1 MDNSRKLDNILNLM
15 RENQSF
21 LVVSHENP
29 DCDALGSTIA
39 MALVL
44 RGLEK
49 DVIMYN
55 ADGVPEH
62 LRFLPECS
70 GVTDS
75 LDGAANE
82 VDVVMLLDCA
92 DVSRPGKEFEGF
104 ILKNGSTLA
113 LVDHHATNSAGSEYC
128 FVDEG
133 ASSTGVILYR
143 MIKRLGIPISPDVA
157 ECLFS
162 TIVGDTGSFRYS
174 NTCSE
179 TFTIAADLVNCGAD
193 PERISRFIYDNEP
206 LRKVMLRTLAMN
218 TLEVEGKIA
227 FLHVSSEMF
236 RQTGTEKEH
245 TEGIVS
251 MARAIEGVEVAVF
264 LRQESAI
271 GWKVSLRSKE
281 YVDVAQIAGR
291 FGGGGHRKAAGCEI
305 SAPLSTVKRRLRS
318 SIREAM

>member
-1 MDNSRKLDNILNLM
+1 MDKLDNILRLIKA
-15 RENQSF
+15 NQSF
-21 LVVSHENP
+21 FVVSHENP

-44 RGLEK
+44 RELGK

-55 ADGVPEH
+55 ADGVPGH
-62 LRFLPECS
+62 LRFLPGCS

-75 LDGAANE
+75 LDSLGNG

-92 DVSRPGKEFEGF
+92 DFSRPGKEFER
-104 ILKNGSTLA
+104 LVSKNGFTFA
-113 LVDHHATNSAGSEYC
+113 FVDHHASNDTSSEYC
-128 FVDEG
+128 LVDEN

-143 MIKRLGIPISPDVA
+143 MIKRLGISLSPDVA

-179 TFTIAADLVNCGAD
+179 TFMIAADLVDRGAD
-193 PERISRFIYDNEP
+193 PEKISRFIYDNEP

-218 TLEVEGKIA
+218 TLEVDGKIA

-236 RQTGTEKEH
+236 HQTGTEKEH

-251 MARAIEGVEVAVF
+251 MARSIEGVEVAVF

-271 GWKVSLRSKE
+271 DWKVSLRSKE

-291 FGGGGHRKAAGCEI
+291 YGGGGHRRAAGCVI
-305 SAPLSTVKRRLRS
+305 SAPLATVKRRLLD
-318 SIREAM
+318 SIQEAM

>member
-1 MDNSRKLDNILNLM
+1 MNNLDSIVNLI
-15 RENQSF
+15 EANQSF
-21 LVVSHENP
+21 LLVSHESP

-44 RGLEK
+44 RNLGK

-55 ADGVPEH
+55 RDGVPEH
-62 LRFLPECS
+62 LRFLPEWS
-70 GVTDS
+70 GVDDS
-75 LDGAANE
+75 LDRVGD

-92 DVSRPGKEFEGF
+92 DVSRPGKEFESLISENGF
-104 ILKNGSTLA
+104 TLA
-113 LVDHHATNSAGSEYC
+113 FIDHHASNSTSSEYC
-128 FVDEG
+128 LIDEK

-143 MIKRLGIPISPDVA
+143 MIKRIGASITPEIA

-179 TFTIAADLVNCGAD
+179 TFTIAAELVDRGAD
-193 PERISRFIYDNEP
+193 PEKISRYIYDNEP

-218 TLEVEGKIA
+218 TLEVSGKIA

-236 RQTGTEKEH
+236 EETGTEKEH

-251 MARAIEGVEVAVF
+251 MARSIEGIEVAVF
-264 LRQESAI
+264 LRQDSAMD
-271 GWKVSLRSKE
+271 WKVSLRSKQ
-281 YVDVAQIAGR
+281 YVDVARIAGR
-291 FGGGGHRKAAGCEI
+291 YGGGGHRRAAGCVI
-305 SAPLSTVKRRLRS
+305 SAPLDTVKRRLLS
-318 SIREAM
+318 SIQEAM